1 MNFQYLEVRPCIETY
16 TRLADQ
22 TEEGSIDSY
31 RSEEDYAKALEAVE
45 KRGERYKTFW
55 TLYGVDQEGLGFA
68 IGDFTTKDAAHE
80 IMNAIIA
87 PMAAARDKIR
97 DGEDEDRGNGSFIT
111 AAERAACD
119 LEDFINQCSNME
131 RI

>member
-1 MNFQYLEVRPCIETY
+1 MKFQYLEVRPCIDIGGNVVSY
-16 TRLADQ
+16 TD
-22 TEEGSIDSY
+22 EEEFHSKVAELSA
-31 RSEEDYAKALEAVE
+31 AKL
-45 KRGERYKTFW
+45 RRPLRFKTFW
-55 TLYGVDQEGLGFA
+55 TLYGRHDAGGGIFAATA
-68 IGDFTTKDAAHE
+68 IGDFPSKQSAHE
-80 IMNAIIA
+80 IMNAILA

-97 DGEDEDRGNGSFIT
+97 DGADEERDNGLVIT